1 MVFGRKKKKKKV
13 LYTLGTEQEIA
24 QANNYRKKPTQK
36 EKSKGRIEEINKERS
51 VRHT

>member
-1 MVFGRKKKKKKV
+1 MVFGRKKKKKKYYIHWE
-13 LYTLGTEQEIA
+13 LNRKLHRQIITEK
-24 QANNYRKKPTQK
+24 NPTQK